1 MTVGVGFD
9 RMMRAYMGQEK
20 TGLEAWEVMM
30 VAPLAIRE
38 EFAEIREHVRARL
51 L

>member
-20 TGLEAWEVMM
+20 TGLEA
-30 VAPLAIRE
+30 
-38 EFAEIREHVRARL
+38 
-51 L
+51 